1 MRCHSYQREIPL
13 RSRNLASMF
22 EAQRAARRTV
32 GALLN
37 FFPGSFL
44 EEALVV

>member
-13 RSRNLASMF
+13 RSRKLASMF
-22 EAQRAARRTV
+22 EARRTVRGTV

-37 FFPGSFL
+37 LFPESFL